1 MGISNGFSLI
11 LICILGA
18 LFTFNG
24 CSPRDNA
31 SRLVQDCNAESVEY
45 QGWSAFKLSNGIV
58 TLTIVPDI
66 GGRVM
71 EFNLGGHP
79 LFYVNPAEFGKLYAQ
94 PETEA
99 ERVWHNYGG
108 YKTWP
113 APQSRWGGPPDPPG
127 SLLDGGKYT
136 GRITQ
141 KAGHVAEVE
150 VVSPEDEVI
159 GIQFIRRTKI
169 QKGTT
174 HVLAHQTM
182 VNISDKPV
190 TWSIWDVTQ
199 VPAKLTADEDF
210 SKQAWIYFPLNPN
223 SIHEKGYRLLDGEP
237 VNPEWHP
244 NVVPGIMGVQFH
256 FIKGKVGSDNNGG
269 WIAYVDQVH
278 NYAYVKRF
286 KFHPEA
292 EYPDGGCASEVW
304 CDYQLPY
311 MEVEVLSPL
320 KELAPGESY
329 SFDVDWYSAR
339 CPGPIVDAN
348 ELGVVNQPLEADVTD
363 DTVNVTGVFGVFYSG
378 NASVIFKTAENRV
391 LYTSDVIPVEPN
403 HIFLLDKR
411 FNLPA
416 KTSVIEIEVRD
427 VEGKKLGVLAK
438 VTVS

>member
-1 MGISNGFSLI
+1 MGILSSRSLI
-11 LICILGA
+11 LIGLSGA

-24 CSPRDNA
+24 CGPADNV
-31 SRLVQDCNAESVEY
+31 SRPMQDCIAELVEY
-45 QGWSAFKLSNGIV
+45 KGWSAFKLTNGII

-71 EFNLGGHP
+71 EFNLGQHP
-79 LFYVNPAEFGKLYAQ
+79 LFYVNPAEFGKLYN
-94 PETEA
+94 PPKTEA

-113 APQSRWGGPPDPPG
+113 APQSRWGGPPDPLG
-127 SLLDGGKYT
+127 SFLDGGRYT

-141 KAGHVAEVE
+141 KSGDVAEVE
-150 VVSPEDEVI
+150 VVSPKDYVI
-159 GIQFIRRTKI
+159 GIQFIRRIRI

-174 HVLAHQTM
+174 HVVAYQTM
-182 VNISDKPV
+182 VNITDKPV

-199 VPAKLTADEDF
+199 VPAKLKAEQKF
-210 SKQAWIYFPLNPN
+210 SQQAWIYFPLNPN

-237 VNPEWHP
+237 GNPQWHP
-244 NVVPGIMGVQFH
+244 NIVPGIMGVQFQ
-256 FIKGKVGSDNNGG
+256 FIKGKIGSDNNAG

-286 KFHPEA
+286 RFFPEA
-292 EYPDGGCASEVW
+292 EYPDGGCSSEVW

-329 SFDVDWYSAR
+329 SFNVDWYAAR

-348 ELGVVNQPLEADVTD
+348 EVGVVNEPLRVEASDNK
-363 DTVNVTGVFGVFYSG
+363 VNVTGSFGVFYPGS
-378 NASVIFKTAENRV
+378 ASVIFKDAEGRV
-391 LYTSDVIPVEPN
+391 LDTSKPIPVDPQQVFVLN
-403 HIFLLDKR
+403 KR
-411 FNLPA
+411 FNLPRN
-416 KTSVIEIEVRD
+416 TSAIEIEIRD
-427 VEGKKLGVLAK
+427 AEGKKLGLLAK
-438 VTVS
+438 ATL